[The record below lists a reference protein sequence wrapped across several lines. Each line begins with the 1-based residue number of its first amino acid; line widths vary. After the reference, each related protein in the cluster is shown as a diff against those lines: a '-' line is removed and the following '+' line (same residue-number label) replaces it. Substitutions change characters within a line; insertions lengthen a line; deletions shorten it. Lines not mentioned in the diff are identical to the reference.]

1 MANTFKNATVAVT
14 ASPAVVYTA
23 PNTAATDVAIVLQLQ
38 AANVGSGTHPVTAT
52 LTRVSGTPTTTH
64 LAKNV
69 SVPLNAA
76 IGLIAGKLVLEAG
89 DSVSV
94 NSDAGSQ
101 IEINLSA
108 LEIT

>member
-14 ASPAVVYTA
+14 ASPATVYTA
-23 PNTAATDVAIVLQLQ
+23 PASAGDVAIVLQLQ

-52 LTRVSGTPTTTH
+52 LTRVSGTPTITH

-89 DSVSV
+89 DSVQV
-94 NSDAGSQ
+94 NSDAVSQ

>member
-1 MANTFKNATVAVT
+1 MANTFKVHNWSAAAASGSNLYTVG
-14 ASPAVVYTA
+14 ASK
-23 PNTAATDVAIVLQLQ
+23 VAIVLQLQ

-94 NSDAGSQ
+94 NSDAVSQ